1 MVVVPDVTPVTK
13 PAELMVATDVL
24 VEDQEPPAVASVN
37 MVVAVVHTDDAPDM
51 LPALGNGLTVIT
63 CVAYAEPHPVV
74 TV

>member
-1 MVVVPDVTPVTK
+1 MVVVPDATPVTK

-37 MVVAVVHTDDAPDM
+37 VVVAMVHNDDAPDM
-51 LPALGNGLTVIT
+51 LPALGNRLTVIS